1 MIFDILKLIVA
12 ILKLIYCIVIALF
25 TYLYDF
31 DSSLMRKVLENFN
44 IYGSIENLDKY
55 YEFKKEHTNGVA
67 LFTHTSYLDGIVLA
81 TELQEAPSFV
91 CLKKPLEMVSIM
103 LDIAKK
109 WKCLIIEPNQNNSK
123 VITETILE
131 RNKNDPLLL
140 IAPTGDNLEQENEF
154 ELNEFRTGPFIS
166 LSPVLPILVS
176 YNPHIYVKKTEP
188 QIKGFID
195 ILNIEKLTYKVKI
208 LDPIYPDKDDD
219 INSYKNKVY
228 NIMNSEKDK
237 IEIDNIEIIET
248 QISKKIFIILIILI
262 IISIFIFS
270 DNKYIILSILFI
282 LTFIIIILR
291 NKNSLFNYL
300 YRNLIYI
307 YSVCI
312 TIYSSVNANYLLFIN
327 SLIYPFLYNILSKI
341 Y

>member
-12 ILKLIYCIVIALF
+12 ILKLIYCTVIALF

-91 CLKKPLEMVSIM
+91 CLKKPLEIASII

-140 IAPTGDNLEQENEF
+140 IAPTGANMGQENEF

-166 LSPVLPILVS
+166 LSPVLPILIS
-176 YNPHIYVKKTEP
+176 YSPHIYVKNTDT
-188 QIKGFID
+188 QIKSFID

-208 LDPIYPDKDDD
+208 LDPIYPDKDDN

-228 NIMNSEKDK
+228 NIMNSEREK
-237 IEIDNIEIIET
+237 IEVDNIEIIET

-262 IISIFIFS
+262 IISILIFS

-300 YRNLIYI
+300 YKNLIYI
-307 YSVCI
+307 YSGCI

-327 SLIYPFLYNILSKI
+327 SLIYPFLYKILSKI

>member
-1 MIFDILKLIVA
+1 MIFDILKLIVT
-12 ILKLIYCIVIALF
+12 ILKVIYCIIIAIF

-31 DSSLMRKVLENFN
+31 NSTLMRKVLENLN

-67 LFTHTSYLDGIVLA
+67 LFTHTSYLDGLILA

-91 CLKKPLEMVSIM
+91 CLKKPLEMVSI
-103 LDIAKK
+103 LHNIAKK

-140 IAPTGDNLEQENEF
+140 IAPTGDNLSQENEF
-154 ELNEFRTGPFIS
+154 ELNEFKTGPFIS
-166 LSPVLPILVS
+166 LSPILPILIS
-176 YNPHIYVKKTEP
+176 YSPHIYVKKNDT
-188 QIKGFID
+188 QIKSFID

-208 LDPIYPDKDDD
+208 LDPIYPEKGDN
-219 INSYKNKVY
+219 INTYKNKVY
-228 NIMNSEKDK
+228 NIMNSEREK
-237 IEIDNIEIIET
+237 IEVDNIEIVET
-248 QISKKIFIILIILI
+248 QTSKKIFIILIILI
-262 IISIFIFS
+262 ILSIFIFT
-270 DNKYIILSILFI
+270 DNKYVILSILTI
-282 LTFIIIILR
+282 LTFIIIVLR
-291 NKNSLFNYL
+291 NKNALFNYL
-300 YRNLIYI
+300 YKNLIYI
-307 YSVCI
+307 YSGCI

-327 SLIYPFLYNILSKI
+327 SLIYPFLYKILSLI

>member
-1 MIFDILKLIVA
+1 MIFDILKLIVT
-12 ILKLIYCIVIALF
+12 ILKLIYCTVIAIF

-55 YEFKKEHTNGVA
+55 YDFKKKHNNGVA
-67 LFTHTSYLDGIVLA
+67 LFTHTSYLDGIILA
-81 TELQEAPSFV
+81 AELQETPSFV
-91 CLKKPLEMVSIM
+91 CVKEPLISI
-103 LDIAKK
+103 LYDIAKK

-123 VITETILE
+123 IITETILE

-140 IAPTGDNLEQENEF
+140 IAPTGTNLEQKNEF
-154 ELNEFRTGPFIS
+154 ELNEFKTGPFIS
-166 LSPVLPILVS
+166 LSPVLPILIS
-176 YNPHIYVKKTEP
+176 YNPHIYVEDNSL
-188 QIKGFID
+188 QIKNLID
-195 ILNIEKLTYKVKI
+195 IINIEKLNYKVKI
-208 LDPIYPDKDDD
+208 LDPIYPDKDDNID
-219 INSYKNKVY
+219 SYKNKVY
-228 NIMNSEKDK
+228 NIMNSEREK
-237 IEIDNIEIIET
+237 IEVDNIEIIET
-248 QISKKIFIILIILI
+248 QISKKIFIISIILI

-300 YRNLIYI
+300 YKNLIYI
-307 YSVCI
+307 YSGCI
-312 TIYSSVNANYLLFIN
+312 TIYSSINANYLLFIN

>member
-1 MIFDILKLIVA
+1 MIFDILKLIVT
-12 ILKLIYCIVIALF
+12 ILKLIYCIAIAIF

-31 DSSLMRKVLENFN
+31 DSTLMRKVLENFN

-55 YEFKKEHTNGVA
+55 YEFKKEHSNGVA

-91 CLKKPLEMVSIM
+91 CLKQPLISIM
-103 LDIAKK
+103 HDIAKK

-131 RNKNDPLLL
+131 RNKNEPLLL
-140 IAPTGDNLEQENEF
+140 IAPTGNNLNQKNEF
-154 ELNEFRTGPFIS
+154 ELNEFKTGPFIS
-166 LSPVLPILVS
+166 LSPILPILIS
-176 YNPHIYVKKTEP
+176 YNPHIYVEDNAT
-188 QIKGFID
+188 QIKSFID
-195 ILNIEKLTYKVKI
+195 IVNIEKLNYKVKV
-208 LDPIYPDKDDD
+208 LDPIYPAKDDT
-219 INSYKNKVY
+219 IQSYKNKVY
-228 NIMNSEKDK
+228 NIMNSEREK
-237 IEIDNIEIIET
+237 IEVDNIEIIET
-248 QISKKIFIILIILI
+248 QISKKIFIISIILI

-300 YRNLIYI
+300 YKNLIYI
-307 YSVCI
+307 YSGCI
-312 TIYSSVNANYLLFIN
+312 TVYSSINANYLLFIN

>member
-1 MIFDILKLIVA
+1 MIIDILKIIVT
-12 ILKLIYCIVIALF
+12 ILKLIYCTVIAIF

-31 DSSLMRKVLENFN
+31 NSTLMRKVLENFN

-91 CLKKPLEMVSIM
+91 CIKEPLISI
-103 LDIAKK
+103 LYDIAKK

-140 IAPTGDNLEQENEF
+140 IAPTGTNLDQVNEF
-154 ELNEFRTGPFIS
+154 ELNEFKTGPFIS
-166 LSPVLPILVS
+166 LSPVLPILIS
-176 YNPHIYVKKTEP
+176 YSPHIYVRNNDPK
-188 QIKGFID
+188 IKCFID

-208 LDPIYPDKDDD
+208 LDPIYPEKDDN
-219 INSYKNKVY
+219 INTYKNKVY
-228 NIMNSEKDK
+228 NIMNSEREK
-237 IEIDNIEIIET
+237 IEVDNIEIIET
-248 QISKKIFIILIILI
+248 QISKKIFIISIILI
-262 IISIFIFS
+262 IISILIFS

-291 NKNSLFNYL
+291 NKNSVFNYL
-300 YRNLIYI
+300 YKNLIYI

-312 TIYSSVNANYLLFIN
+312 TVYSSVNANYLLFIN
-327 SLIYPFLYNILSKI
+327 SLIYPFLYKILSKI